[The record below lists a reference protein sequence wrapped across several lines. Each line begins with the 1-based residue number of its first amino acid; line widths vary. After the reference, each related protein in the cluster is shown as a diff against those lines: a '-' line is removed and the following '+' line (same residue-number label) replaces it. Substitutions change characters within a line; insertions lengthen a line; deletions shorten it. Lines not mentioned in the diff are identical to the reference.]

1 MKSLTQFIIES
12 TMNENF
18 EDEKRKLLKCK
29 VFKELFKA
37 YTDCKKPEDLEE
49 EDFDINDF
57 GFLFNRSNISYTE
70 FVKWLKSV
78 WNERIS
84 DVKVSDL
91 GNVYNV
97 TFKMKGETFKLD
109 FTEEY

>member
-49 EDFDINDF
+49 EDFEEDTSLKYLTIIRNLRDDNEE
-57 GFLFNRSNISYTE
+57 L
-70 FVKWLKSV
+70 FVKIK
-78 WNERIS
+78 
-84 DVKVSDL
+84 
-91 GNVYNV
+91 
-97 TFKMKGETFKLD
+97 KLPKKIRSGKK
-109 FTEEY
+109 